1 MTKRKFNLAKVVWL
15 VFLCLG
21 IAIISTDNSEAL
33 TMSIDVVDIDYAT
46 TVSGVN
52 YYTRYWLETTDRGRL
67 DAFCIENV
75 AALPVKDY
83 ELFQPIRT
91 DLTTAARIASRYY
104 DGSVLSQIGIIN
116 DELQAK
122 VSTQLAIW
130 VDLRIISQSSIKD
143 TDYFSRVAAILNS
156 ATFSLGSISDSIWHA
171 RSPIGGDPGAGQD
184 YLVSIPDASIMFLLG
199 SAFLGLGLFSRK
211 RKSDV

>member
-1 MTKRKFNLAKVVWL
+1 MTKRKFNLAKVIWL

-33 TMSIDVVDIDYAT
+33 TMPIDVVDIDYDT
-46 TVSGVN
+46 TVSGVS
-52 YYTRYWLETTDRGRL
+52 YYTRYWLETNMGRL
-67 DAFCIENV
+67 DAFCVENV
-75 AALPVKDY
+75 AALPVKQY
-83 ELFQPIRT
+83 ELYQPIPT

-130 VDLRIISQSSIKD
+130 VNLGIISQGSIKD
-143 TDYFSRVAAILNS
+143 GDYLSRVAAILDP
-156 ATFSLGSISDSIWHA
+156 TIFSLGSISDSIWLA
-171 RSPIGGDPGAGQD
+171 RSPIGGAPGVGQD

-199 SAFLGLGLFSRK
+199 SALLGLGLFGRK